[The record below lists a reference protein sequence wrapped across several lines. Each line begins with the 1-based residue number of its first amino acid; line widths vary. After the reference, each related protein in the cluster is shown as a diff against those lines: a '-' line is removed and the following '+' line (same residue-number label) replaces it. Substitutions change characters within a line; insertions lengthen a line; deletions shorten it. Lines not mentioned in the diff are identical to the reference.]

1 MSKPE
6 KIEMVKG
13 EECIPPIKIHEWEEC
28 ILPEELAKD
37 AEFLNRLLDLSSD
50 DRKFFDVKRKS
61 DGKVAIKAKSYVGI
75 FGLKDSKGK
84 DVILVINPKINVTN
98 LVWALAISE
107 DFKEVKEMENQI
119 SISLL
124 GKGESNIEQLIISV
138 IRRYLERLSEAL
150 TYGFLEIQRT
160 EVEEGTVIRGRI
172 LSSLIPKT
180 LFSSP
185 SPRIAYEVQHFTT
198 DNLVNRYIL
207 DTGYRL
213 YREKSQLLKAIGV
226 DVNII
231 FKAML
236 ELSYNPFLSIINDN
250 IHDLFRMIP
259 LDRPY
264 ISELLKLAKIIRKW
278 LENEPLSYS
287 KDFVRVPA
295 LYINM
300 NHFFESFIRGVVK
313 IAGEQLSETKGIAIE
328 VKKIEENKQSLDIG
342 KKLNIYLKPDIII
355 EVNGKPVAVGD
366 VKYKDPVESDSDVD
380 NDDVYQVYAYMH
392 GWNVNKGFLIYPSTK
407 NESLHEPYPLKGGK
421 QLYIVKIS
429 ANKLPETSK
438 DLENSELFNKLL
450 ELLKKLIE

>member
-1 MSKPE
+1 MSKLE
-6 KIEMVKG
+6 KIEMV
-13 EECIPPIKIHEWEEC
+13 EWEEF

-61 DGKVAIKAKSYVGI
+61 DGKVVIKAKSYVGV

-84 DVILVINPKINVTN
+84 DVILVVNPKINVTN

-119 SISLL
+119 SLSLL
-124 GKGESNIEQLIISV
+124 GKGESDIDFLIISV
-138 IRRYLERLSEAL
+138 IRRYLEKLSEAL

-185 SPRIAYEVQHFTT
+185 SPRMAYEVQHFTT

-213 YREKSQLLKAIGV
+213 YREKFQLLKAIGV

-236 ELSYNPFLSIINDN
+236 ELSYNPSLSMINDN
-250 IHDLFRMIP
+250 IHDLFHMIP

-278 LENEPLSYS
+278 LESEPLSYS
-287 KDFVRVPA
+287 KDFIRVPA

-300 NHFFESFIRGVVK
+300 NHFFESFIRGLVK
-313 IAGEQLSETKGIAIE
+313 IAGEQLSESKGIRIE
-328 VKKIEENKQSLDIG
+328 VKKVEENKQALVREPEP
-342 KKLNIYLKPDIII
+342 KIYLKPDIII

-366 VKYKDPVESDSDVD
+366 VKYKDPLESNSDVD
-380 NDDVYQVYAYMH
+380 NDDVYQEYAYMH
-392 GWNVNKGFLIYPSTK
+392 GWDVDKGFLIYLSTRD
-407 NESLHEPYPLKGGK
+407 ETSREPYTLKGGK

-450 ELLKKLIE
+450 ELLKKLTE